1 MDIKVFT
8 KMLKDKHFTDYPKM
22 NYKYGDEF
30 NAFLGALEELYYKT
44 LPILDFDD
52 NNIVFIE
59 NHAAVNQSAVKLL
72 LQSQDQHYGI
82 KAAEDEIVATS
93 AIESIDF
100 SRDSVRKILKG
111 MAPKDEQENRI
122 LGIKHGLEFI
132 ADTANKITEENLYK
146 LYMMTVGDFLIGD
159 DKLLEGNYYRHD
171 TVYIVSDRVE
181 HSGLD
186 YKKVPEFMKL
196 LIEFINAEDDINDLI
211 KAAIIHFYIAFVHPY
226 FDGNGRMARLVHLW
240 FLIQKGYQSAL
251 FIPFSS
257 QIEKSRK
264 AYYDAYT
271 AIEENKKYSGKI
283 DVTPFILYF
292 INNVY
297 NKMNEGSAA
306 VETLAIYD
314 EAVKDG
320 KVTEKET
327 KLWKFVL
334 SFYGTEEFSTKQLEK
349 DFGDAAYATIRGFVL
364 KFEDLGLFTSVKYGS
379 RVKYKVWSLN
389 IASKADL

>member
-8 KMLKDKHFTDYPKM
+8 KMLKDKHFTDYKKM
-22 NYKYGDEF
+22 KYKYSEDF
-30 NAFLGALEELYYKT
+30 NAFLVTLEELYYKT
-44 LPILDFDD
+44 LPIYDFDGND
-52 NNIVFIE
+52 IVFIE

-122 LGIKHGLEFI
+122 LGIKHGLDFI

-146 LYMMTVGDFLIGD
+146 LYMMTVGDFLTDD
-159 DKLLEGNYYRHD
+159 DKLAEGNLYRHD
-171 TVYIVSDRVE
+171 TVYVISDHVE

-186 YKKVPEFMKL
+186 YKKVPKFMEA
-196 LIEFINAEDDINDLI
+196 LIAFVNAKDDINDLV
-211 KAAIIHFYIAFVHPY
+211 KAAIIHFYIAYVHPY
-226 FDGNGRMARLVHLW
+226 FDGNGRIARLVHLW

-283 DVTPFILYF
+283 DATPFILYF

-297 NKMNEGSAA
+297 NKMNESSAT
-306 VETLAIYD
+306 VETLTAYD
-314 EAVKDG
+314 DAVKDG

-364 KFEDLGLFTSVKYGS
+364 KFENLGLFSSVKYGP
-379 RVKYKVWSLN
+379 RVKYKV
-389 IASKADL
+389 IK

>member
-8 KMLKDKHFTDYPKM
+8 KMLKDKHFTDYRQMK
-22 NYKYGDEF
+22 YKYGEDF
-30 NAFLGALEELYYKT
+30 NAFLKTLDELYYKA
-44 LPILDFDD
+44 LPISDFDG
-52 NNIVFIE
+52 NRIVFIE
-59 NHAAVNQSAVKLL
+59 NHSSINQNAVKLL

-111 MAPKDEQENRI
+111 MAPNDEQENRI

-132 ADTANKITEENLYK
+132 ADITNKITEENLYK
-146 LYMMTVGDFLIGD
+146 LYMMTVGDFLTGEN
-159 DKLLEGNYYRHD
+159 KLPDGNMYRHD
-171 TVYIVSDRVE
+171 TVYVVSDRVE

-186 YKKVPEFMKL
+186 HKKLPEFMKS
-196 LIEFINAEDDINDLI
+196 LIAFINAEDDINDLI

-264 AYYDAYT
+264 AYYDAFT
-271 AIEENKKYSGKI
+271 AVEENKNFSGKI

-297 NKMNEGSAA
+297 NKIKEGSAA
-306 VETLAIYD
+306 VETLTAYED
-314 EAVKDG
+314 AVKSG

-327 KLWKFVL
+327 KLWRFVL
-334 SFYGTEEFSTKQLEK
+334 SCYGTEEFSTKRLEK
-349 DFGDAAYATIRGFVL
+349 DFGNAAYATIRGFVL
-364 KFEDLGLFTSVKYGS
+364 KFEALGLLSSVKYGP
-379 RVKYKVWSLN
+379 RVKYKVV
-389 IASKADL
+389 K

>member
-1 MDIKVFT
+1 
-8 KMLKDKHFTDYPKM
+8 MLKDKHFTDYQKM
-22 NYKYGDEF
+22 KYKYGEEF
-30 NAFLGALEELYYKT
+30 NAFLQTLEDLYYKT
-44 LPILDFDD
+44 LPLTDFDG

-59 NHAAVNQSAVKLL
+59 NHAAINQSSVKLL

-111 MAPKDEQENRI
+111 MVPKDEQENRI

-132 ADTANKITEENLYK
+132 ADTTNKITEENLYK
-146 LYMMTVGDFLIGD
+146 LYMMTVGDFLTSD
-159 DKLLEGNYYRHD
+159 DKLAEGNFYRHD
-171 TVYIVSDRVE
+171 TVYVVSDHVE

-186 YKKVPEFMKL
+186 HKKVPKFMKS
-196 LIEFINAEDDINDLI
+196 LITFVNAEDDINDLV
-211 KAAIIHFYIAFVHPY
+211 KAAIIHFYIAYVHPY

-297 NKMNEGSAA
+297 NKMNEGSIA
-306 VETLAIYD
+306 VETLTVYD
-314 EAVKDG
+314 DAVKDG

-334 SFYGTEEFSTKQLEK
+334 SYYGTEEFSTKQLEK
-349 DFGDAAYATIRGFVL
+349 DFGNAAYATIRGFVL
-364 KFEDLGLFTSVKYGS
+364 KFEDLGLLSSVKYGP
-379 RVKYKVWSLN
+379 RVKYRVVK
-389 IASKADL
+389 

>member
-1 MDIKVFT
+1 MDIKLFT
-8 KMLKDKHFTDYPKM
+8 KMLKDKHFTDYQKM
-22 NYKYGDEF
+22 QYKYGEDF
-30 NAFLGALEELYYKT
+30 SAFLQTLEELYYKT
-44 LPILDFDD
+44 LPLSDFEG

-59 NHAAVNQSAVKLL
+59 NHAAVNQSTVKLL
-72 LQSQDQHYGI
+72 LQSQDGHYGI

-132 ADTANKITEENLYK
+132 ADATNKITEENLYK
-146 LYMMTVGDFLIGD
+146 LYMMTVGDFLTGD
-159 DKLLEGNYYRHD
+159 DKLAEGNMYRHD
-171 TVYIVSDRVE
+171 TVYVVSDHVE

-186 YKKVPEFMKL
+186 HKKVPDFMKA
-196 LIEFINAEDDINDLI
+196 LIAFVNVEDDINDLI

-226 FDGNGRMARLVHLW
+226 FDGNGRMARLIHLW

-264 AYYDAYT
+264 SYYDAYT
-271 AIEENKKYSGKI
+271 TIEENKKLSGKI
-283 DVTPFILYF
+283 DITPFILYF
-292 INNVY
+292 INKVY
-297 NKMNEGSAA
+297 NKMNEGTTT
-306 VETLAIYD
+306 VETLAVYD
-314 EAVKDG
+314 EAVKEG
-320 KVTEKET
+320 KITEKET

-334 SFYGTEEFSTKQLEK
+334 SYYGTQDFSTKQLEK

-364 KFEDLGLFTSVKYGS
+364 KFEDLGLLSSVKYGV
-379 RVKYKVWSLN
+379 RVKYKVV
-389 IASKADL
+389 K

>member
-1 MDIKVFT
+1 MDIKIFT
-8 KMLKDKHFTDYPKM
+8 KILKDKHFIDYQKM
-22 NYKYGDEF
+22 EYKYGEDF
-30 NAFLGALEELYYKT
+30 TAFLQTLEELYYKT
-44 LPILDFDD
+44 LPLSDFDGND
-52 NNIVFIE
+52 IVFIE
-59 NHAAVNQSAVKLL
+59 NHAAVNQSAIKLL
-72 LQSQDQHYGI
+72 LQSQGHHYGI

-146 LYMMTVGDFLIGD
+146 LYMMTVGDFLTGD
-159 DKLLEGNYYRHD
+159 DRLLEGKFYRHD
-171 TVYIVSDRVE
+171 TVYVMSDHIE

-186 YKKVPEFMKL
+186 YKKVPEFMKS
-196 LIEFINAEDDINDLI
+196 LITFVNAEDDLNDLI
-211 KAAIIHFYIAFVHPY
+211 KASIIHFYFAFVHPY
-226 FDGNGRMARLVHLW
+226 FDGNGRMARILHLW

-251 FIPFSS
+251 FVPFSS

-271 AIEENKKYSGKI
+271 AVEENKKHSGKI
-283 DVTPFILYF
+283 DVTPFIIYF
-292 INNVY
+292 IKNVY
-297 NKMNEGSAA
+297 DKMNEGCTAL
-306 VETLAIYD
+306 ETLTVYD
-314 EAVKDG
+314 DAVKNG
-320 KVTEKET
+320 KITEKET
-327 KLWKFVL
+327 KLWKFAL

-364 KFEDLGLFTSVKYGS
+364 KFEKLGILSSVKYGT
-379 RVKYKVWSLN
+379 RVKYKVV
-389 IASKADL
+389 K

>member
-8 KMLKDKHFTDYPKM
+8 EMLKDKHFPDYKKLK
-22 NYKYGDEF
+22 YKYGADF
-30 NAFLGALEELYYKT
+30 DGFLKTLEELYYKP
-44 LPILDFDD
+44 LPLYDFDG
-52 NNIVFIE
+52 NNIVFTE
-59 NHAAVNQSAVKLL
+59 AFNAVNQNTVKLL
-72 LQSQDQHYGI
+72 LQPQDKHYGI
-82 KAAEDEIVATS
+82 KAAEEEIISTS
-93 AIESIDF
+93 AIESVDF

-111 MAPKDEQENRI
+111 MAPDGEQENRI

-132 ADTANKITEENLYK
+132 ADTANKITEDNLYR
-146 LYMMTVGDFLIGD
+146 LYMMTVGNFLTND
-159 DKLLEGNYYRHD
+159 DKLSEGKFYRHD
-171 TVYIVSDRVE
+171 TVYVVSDHIE

-186 YKKVPEFMKL
+186 AKKVPEFMKS
-196 LIEFINAEDDINDLI
+196 LIAFANAEDDINDLI

-226 FDGNGRMARLVHLW
+226 FDGNGRIARLVHLW
-240 FLIQKGYQSAL
+240 FLIQKGYRSAL

-257 QIEKSRK
+257 RIEKSRK

-271 AIEENKKYSGKI
+271 VIEENKKLSGKI

-306 VETLAIYD
+306 VETLTVYD
-314 EAVKDG
+314 DAVKDG
-320 KVTEKET
+320 KITEKET

-334 SFYGTEEFSTKQLEK
+334 SAYGMEEFSTKQLEK

-364 KFEDLGLFTSVKYGS
+364 KFEKLGLLSSVKYGQ
-379 RVKYKVWSLN
+379 RVKYKVVR
-389 IASKADL
+389 

>member
-8 KMLKDKHFTDYPKM
+8 KMLKDTHFTDYQKM
-22 NYKYGDEF
+22 KYKYGDDL
-30 NAFLGALEELYYKT
+30 NAFLQTLEELYYKT
-44 LPILDFDD
+44 LPLSDFDG

-59 NHAAVNQSAVKLL
+59 NHVTVNQSAVKLL

-100 SRDSVRKILKG
+100 CRDSVRKILKG
-111 MAPKDEQENRI
+111 MAPGDEQENRI
-122 LGIKHGLEFI
+122 LGVKHGLEFI
-132 ADTANKITEENLYK
+132 ADTTNKITEENLYK
-146 LYMMTVGDFLIGD
+146 LYMMTVGDFLTGD
-159 DKLLEGNYYRHD
+159 DKLMNGNLYRHD
-171 TVYIVSDRVE
+171 TVYIVSDQVE

-186 YKKVPEFMKL
+186 YKKVPKFMKS
-196 LIEFINAEDDINDLI
+196 LIAFVNAEDDINDLI

-226 FDGNGRMARLVHLW
+226 FDGNGRIARLVHLW

-257 QIEKSRK
+257 QIENSRK

-297 NKMNEGSAA
+297 NKMNEGSAT
-306 VETLAIYD
+306 VETLTIYD
-314 EAVKDG
+314 DAVKNG
-320 KVTEKET
+320 KITEKET

-334 SFYGTEEFSTKQLEK
+334 SYYGTEEFSTKQLEK

-364 KFEDLGLFTSVKYGS
+364 KFEDLGLLSSVKYGP
-379 RVKYKVWSLN
+379 RVKYKVLSR
-389 IASKADL
+389 

>member
-1 MDIKVFT
+1 MDIKLFT
-8 KMLKDKHFTDYPKM
+8 KMLKDKHFTDYQKM
-22 NYKYGDEF
+22 QYKYGEDF
-30 NAFLGALEELYYKT
+30 NAFLQTLEELYYKT
-44 LPILDFDD
+44 LPLSDFDG

-59 NHAAVNQSAVKLL
+59 NHAAVNQNAVKLL
-72 LQSQDQHYGI
+72 LQSQDGHYGI

-100 SRDSVRKILKG
+100 GRDSVRKILKG

-132 ADTANKITEENLYK
+132 ADTTNKITEENLYK
-146 LYMMTVGDFLIGD
+146 LYMMTVGDFLTEE
-159 DKLLEGNYYRHD
+159 DKLVEGNMYRHD
-171 TVYIVSDRVE
+171 TVYVVSDHIE
-181 HSGLD
+181 HSGLS
-186 YKKVPEFMKL
+186 YEKVPEFMKS
-196 LIEFINAEDDINDLI
+196 LIAFANKNDDINDLI
-211 KAAIIHFYIAFVHPY
+211 KAVIIHFYIAFVHPY

-271 AIEENKKYSGKI
+271 AIEENKKLSGKI

-297 NKMNEGSAA
+297 NKMNKGTTTI
-306 VETLAIYD
+306 ETLTAYND
-314 EAVKDG
+314 AVKDG
-320 KVTEKET
+320 KITEKET

-334 SFYGTEEFSTKQLEK
+334 SYYGTAEFSTKQLEK

-364 KFEDLGLFTSVKYGS
+364 KFEELGLLSSVKYGP
-379 RVKYKVWSLN
+379 RVKYKVVKL
-389 IASKADL
+389 

>member
-8 KMLKDKHFTDYPKM
+8 QMLKDKHFTDYQKM
-22 NYKYGDEF
+22 KYKYGEDF
-30 NAFLGALEELYYKT
+30 KAFLQTLEELYYKS
-44 LPILDFDD
+44 LPLLDFDG

-59 NHAAVNQSAVKLL
+59 NHAAVNQNTVKLL
-72 LQSQDQHYGI
+72 LQSQNGYYGI
-82 KAAEDEIVATS
+82 KAAEDEIIATS

-122 LGIKHGLEFI
+122 LGIKYGLDFI
-132 ADTANKITEENLYK
+132 ADTSNKITEDNLYK
-146 LYMMTVGDFLIGD
+146 LYMMTVGDFLTNE

-171 TVYIVSDRVE
+171 TVYVVGDGVE

-186 YKKVPEFMKL
+186 YKKVPLFMKSL
-196 LIEFINAEDDINDLI
+196 VDFANSEDDINDLI

-226 FDGNGRMARLVHLW
+226 FDGNGRIARLVHLW

-257 QIEKSRK
+257 RIEKSRK
-264 AYYDAYT
+264 LYYDAYT
-271 AIEENKKYSGKI
+271 VIEENKKLSNKI

-297 NKMNEGSAA
+297 NKMNEGTTDVELLTLYDAA
-306 VETLAIYD
+306 FKE
-314 EAVKDG
+314 G
-320 KVTEKET
+320 KITEKEA
-327 KLWKFVL
+327 KLWEFVL
-334 SFYGTEEFSTKQLEK
+334 SNYGTEEFSTKKLEK
-349 DFGDAAYATIRGFVL
+349 DYVDVAYATIRGFVL
-364 KFEDLGLFTSVKYGS
+364 KFEELGLLSSVRYGV
-379 RVKYKVWSLN
+379 RVKYKVVR
-389 IASKADL
+389 

>member
-1 MDIKVFT
+1 MDIKIFT
-8 KMLKDKHFTDYPKM
+8 KMLKDKHFTDYKQM
-22 NYKYGDEF
+22 KYKYSEDF
-30 NAFLGALEELYYKT
+30 NAFLQTLEDLYYKT
-44 LPILDFDD
+44 LPLFDFDS

-72 LQSQDQHYGI
+72 LQSQDGHYGI

-146 LYMMTVGDFLIGD
+146 LYMMTVGDFLTGD
-159 DKLLEGNYYRHD
+159 DRLLEGNYYRHD
-171 TVYIVSDRVE
+171 TVYVVSDRVE
-181 HSGLD
+181 HSGLRFE
-186 YKKVPEFMKL
+186 KVPEFMKS
-196 LIEFINAEDDINDLI
+196 LITFINAEDDINDLI

-226 FDGNGRMARLVHLW
+226 FDGNGRMARLLHLW
-240 FLIQKGYQSAL
+240 FLIQKGYRSAL

-271 AIEENKKYSGKI
+271 TIEENKKLSGKI

-297 NKMNEGSAA
+297 NKINEGSATI
-306 VETLAIYD
+306 ETLTVYD
-314 EAVKDG
+314 DAVKDG

-334 SFYGTEEFSTKQLEK
+334 SNYGTEEFSTKQLEK

-364 KFEDLGLFTSVKYGS
+364 KFEDLELLSSVKYGP
-379 RVKYKVWSLN
+379 RVKYKV
-389 IASKADL
+389 IK